1 MAPIAPIPPLSPLAQ
16 SAQASQSQGVTAGM
30 MQIASGAQAAQGAGA
45 AAGAPLATFQEFF
58 ADAIRTAGALDAQAQ
73 EKQKQL
79 LVGDTDNL
87 HDVFIAMEKADVAFQ
102 LTMAVRDKVIS
113 AYQTVM
119 QMSV

>member
-1 MAPIAPIPPLSPLAQ
+1 MAPIAPIPPIAPNLA
-16 SAQASQSQGVTAGM
+16 AAPSQGLTAGM
-30 MQIASGAQAAQGAGA
+30 LQTFSTAQAAAGTSAAGA
-45 AAGAPLATFQEFF
+45 APLASFQEFF
-58 ADAIRTAGALDAQAQ
+58 ADAVKTASGLDAVSQ

-87 HDVFIAMEKADVAFQ
+87 HEVFIAMEKADLAFQ

-113 AYQTVM
+113 AYQSVM